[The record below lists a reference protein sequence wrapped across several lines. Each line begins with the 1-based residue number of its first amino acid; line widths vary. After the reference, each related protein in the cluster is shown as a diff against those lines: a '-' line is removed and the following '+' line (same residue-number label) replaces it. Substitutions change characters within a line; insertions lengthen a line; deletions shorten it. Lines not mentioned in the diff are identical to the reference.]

1 MNAPPRCT
9 HGLPE
14 ETIVNEKEDIELFVK
29 ADGNPAPIVRWYK
42 DGKEVVAD
50 GKRILMIEDDGRFT
64 LKIHAAN
71 RDDTAR
77 YTADIINDYGTITQ
91 RSQVNVNCQAMVREK
106 MSAIT
111 CKEGDSNITMSIKAD
126 GFPRPKVQWYIDGI
140 EITESRNEFKT
151 VEEGLYYKLI
161 MKEAKA
167 ELQGVY
173 KAVFTNVY
181 GSDESSA
188 KTTVQCTP
196 KVRKPLVDTEV
207 DENTTLTLEVEIYAE
222 PEPEVTWYKNG
233 QPVQTDARLTI
244 KRDSQRVENYT
255 LSLTMVRGADSGDYE
270 VRAVNSMGTISSKSR
285 VVVQSKYLRFECR
298 IHIYV
303 LAFRFILLSDQ
314 RSLPGSVTI
323 LCFFIYVDK
332 RWSYFVNNTTI
343 CAILKFYAMYGIY
356 FGVISPFFVEINR

>member
-1 MNAPPRCT
+1 
-9 HGLPE
+9 
-14 ETIVNEKEDIELFVK
+14 
-29 ADGNPAPIVRWYK
+29 
-42 DGKEVVAD
+42 
-50 GKRILMIEDDGRFT
+50 MIEDDGRFT

-77 YTADIINDYGTITQ
+77 YAADIINDYGTITQ

-106 MSAIT
+106 LTSIT
-111 CKEGDSNITMSIKAD
+111 CKEGDSNIVMSLKTD
-126 GFPRPKVQWYIDGI
+126 GFPRPKVQWYIDDI

-196 KVRKPLVDTEV
+196 KVRKPLADTEV

-222 PEPEVTWYKNG
+222 PEPEITWYKNG

-285 VVVQSKYLRFECR
+285 VVVQSKYLGFECR
-298 IHIYV
+298 FPIYV
-303 LAFRFILLSDQ
+303 LEFRFIFNLTSNRCLVWKRLCVFRYVLTSEGRVLSITP
-314 RSLPGSVTI
+314 L
-323 LCFFIYVDK
+323 YV
-332 RWSYFVNNTTI
+332 
-343 CAILKFYAMYGIY
+343 
-356 FGVISPFFVEINR
+356 PF